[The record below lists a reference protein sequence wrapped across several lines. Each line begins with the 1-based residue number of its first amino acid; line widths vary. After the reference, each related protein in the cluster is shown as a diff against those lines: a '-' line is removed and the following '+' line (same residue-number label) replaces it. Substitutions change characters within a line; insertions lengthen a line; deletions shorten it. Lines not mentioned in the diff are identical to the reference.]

1 MIHTQFMTQLAL
13 ENIPTGKREAA
24 KKKRLLS
31 VIQKKREILQQ
42 LVIKT
47 ETLRVSLEMAK
58 QEYMVKV
65 GSLFL
70 KDNHMDLEIIRYKN
84 ILKLMNDGMSFD
96 EAAEELAQTFY
107 AQQIEIERE
116 QRKIKE
122 EEQILNKRE
131 AANAKKEVTF
141 DIKAIWKRLI
151 AKFHPDLVQDPK
163 EKKNRD
169 AVMKQINR
177 AYQEGDYDQLV
188 KIEKDNLAH
197 EGTSIDNLEDIL
209 LMLMNDIEM
218 EKVEYK
224 DLKDSEW
231 FGWMEKIERAKKKKE
246 NIFAETERMLLDD
259 IVVKY
264 DILNALKDEIRK
276 KEKNAKIL

>member
-1 MIHTQFMTQLAL
+1 MTQLAL